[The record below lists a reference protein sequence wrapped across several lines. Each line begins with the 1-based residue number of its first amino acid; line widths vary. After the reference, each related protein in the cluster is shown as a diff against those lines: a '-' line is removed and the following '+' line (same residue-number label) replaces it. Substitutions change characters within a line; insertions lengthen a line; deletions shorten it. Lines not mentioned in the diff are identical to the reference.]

1 MKTFTA
7 TQIDNNLVEVV
18 IKGFDGTLRDMIFK
32 TTVAAMT
39 EAVEKYNK
47 GALIQEAFHFLTAA
61 EREFL
66 ISGITPAEW
75 DRLFAH
81 DKKEEPDD
89 DDDW

>member
-7 TQIDNNLVEVV
+7 TQIDNNLVEIV

-32 TTVAAMT
+32 TTINAMT
-39 EAVEKYNK
+39 EAIEKYNK
-47 GALIQEAFHFLTAA
+47 GALIQEAFHFLTVA

-75 DRLFAH
+75 DKLFGTN
-81 DKKEEPDD
+81 EQEVPPDD
-89 DDDW
+89 D